1 MPSPR
6 SPFGQ
11 LNELVGTVVD
21 GRYRVEAMIG
31 SGGMGAIFRAYR
43 EGLSRPLALK
53 VLHPAV
59 TADPTTIKRFEREA
73 VSASKLDHPNCV
85 RVSDHGST
93 DDGLSYLA
101 MELVEGTQLS
111 SLLGEPMAPATA
123 ADLIGQV
130 LEALDHAHSRNIVHR
145 DLKPDNILVARDGEG
160 DRTLKLVDF
169 GIAKILEDKQ
179 TQERLTQTGFVYGTP
194 HYMSPEQAAG
204 GQIDHRADLY
214 AVGIILY
221 EMLTG
226 RRPFQALDPMS
237 MMRKQVTQAH
247 DALPADVP
255 KRLAAIVDRLLEK
268 DPKDR
273 YQSAR
278 DALNALG
285 ATRMRLEGVPAAKLP
300 VGPPAAEAP
309 TMAQPAQAADAETVA
324 SPQAGVQ
331 PAASVSTSAARS
343 HSAARSRAS
352 ARSQSSPRDGGGS
365 MLPWMITGVAVLVG
379 GVAFGLWFFDQDSSA
394 AQATVVAEEETA
406 TETGEAATGE
416 TGPALSENV
425 TIVIKTNVDAQ
436 VIDEVDGGV
445 FGMTNGD
452 GFEVERS
459 DVHLRLLLR
468 AEGYEDRFMQIRPTR
483 DKHYEAE
490 LREAERLNFTDLKDP
505 FRQRGN
511 KKGKQKGKQGAAPEP
526 APAPAPPSEDDAEKS
541 GAVDAPNLEDP
552 FKKTVPKRAKGKS
565 PELADPFEKSG
576 G

>member
-1 MPSPR
+1 MPSPP

-111 SLLGEPMAPATA
+111 SLLGEPMPPAAA

-145 DLKPDNILVARDGEG
+145 DLKPDNILVAKDGEG
-160 DRTLKLVDF
+160 EQTLKLVDF

-237 MMRKQVTQAH
+237 MMRKQVTQRH
-247 DALPADVP
+247 DALPGDVP

-309 TMAQPAQAADAETVA
+309 TMAQPAQAGDAETVA
-324 SPQAGVQ
+324 SPG
-331 PAASVSTSAARS
+331 ASPGPGASASTSAARS
-343 HSAARSRAS
+343 HSAARSTA
-352 ARSQSSPRDGGGS
+352 AAGSQVGRRDDGGS
-365 MLPWMITGVAVLVG
+365 MLPWVITGIAVLAG
-379 GVAFGLWFFDQDSSA
+379 GVAFGLWFFDRESSA
-394 AQATVVAEEETA
+394 EPMVIAEGETA

-416 TGPALSENV
+416 TGPALSEHV
-425 TIVIKTNVDAQ
+425 TITIESNVDAQ
-436 VIDEVDGGV
+436 VVDEADGGIL
-445 FGMTNGD
+445 GMTNSG

-459 DVHLRLLLR
+459 DIHLRLLLR
-468 AEGYEDRFMQIRPTR
+468 AEGYEDRFMQIRPNR
-483 DKHYEAE
+483 DRVIDAQ
-490 LREAERLNFTDLKDP
+490 LREADRLNFTDLKDP
-505 FRQRGN
+505 FRNR
-511 KKGKQKGKQGAAPEP
+511 GKQKGKKKKSAPKPAP
-526 APAPAPPSEDDAEKS
+526 APAPAPPSEDQAEDP
-541 GAVDAPNLEDP
+541 GDIDRPNLEDP
-552 FKKTVPKRAKGKS
+552 FKKKMPKRAKGKS
-565 PELADPFEKSG
+565 PELADPFGNKG